1 MDKTKTPRLWSAE
14 HILKNS
20 IYGDDVMGM
29 HLYEMDIAIAEK
41 IKHDMK
47 IERELSK
54 HGHLG
59 NKQTK
64 RK

>member
-14 HILKNS
+14 HILENS
-20 IYGDDVMGM
+20 IYGGDIGR
-29 HLYEMDIAIAEK
+29 HIYELDKTIAEK

-54 HGHLG
+54 HGHLC
-59 NKQTK
+59 NKQK
-64 RK
+64 EK